1 MINPTMPTAESLRP
15 RTMRTARPAPGDRCS
30 MADLLQLMGVPVND
44 HHLAGSIPV
53 VVRRVASGQALYHE
67 GADALSIYF
76 VRTGTIKTSR
86 TAEDG
91 YEQVLGFLGRGEV
104 VGFDALCSGH
114 HPTAAVALEDS
125 TLYALPVQDLFGLGQ
140 RLPELDRA
148 LHLAVSSQLMRR
160 DDLAEL
166 MAPVAAEV
174 RLARFLVQVSRKM
187 AAVGQSPSRFHLRM
201 SRREIARYLGVAH
214 ETVSRS
220 FGALAQMGCVHADNR
235 EVEILNLERL
245 RAFARSTRRQHDD
258 APPVG
263 TAASLHLPRVV
274 AGGATTQALH
284 Q

>member
-1 MINPTMPTAESLRP
+1 MINDTMVTAEAARQKVI
-15 RTMRTARPAPGDRCS
+15 RAVRPAAGERSS
-30 MADLLQLMGVPVND
+30 MADLLHLMGVPVHD
-44 HHLAGSIPV
+44 HHSAASIPV
-53 VVRRVASGQALYHE
+53 VLRRVASGQALYHE
-67 GADALSIYF
+67 GAEAVSIYF

-91 YEQVLGFLGRGEV
+91 YEQVLGFLGRSEV
-104 VGFDALCSGH
+104 VGFDAVCIGH

-125 TLYALPVQDLFGLGQ
+125 TLYAVPVQDVFSLGQ

-148 LHLAVSSQLMRR
+148 LYLAVSSQLMRR

-187 AAVGQSPSRFHLRM
+187 AAAGQSPSRFHLRM

-235 EVEILNLERL
+235 EVQILDLERL

-258 APPVG
+258 AVACSHTHRPSVAVG
-263 TAASLHLPRVV
+263 SAP
-274 AGGATTQALH
+274 TQALH
-284 Q
+284 R